1 MHFLIPT
8 LVYAAVL
15 SSVSGLPSSPKENPF
30 TPENYPELIIKV
42 TDGIT
47 AICYHGDIVVL
58 AKTSGE
64 CLADV
69 GCYTLDRDRKQI
81 KSVLDDLQKN
91 GNEVWPMSPWSPG
104 FSYRVDPKN
113 TDLKDWPGK
122 GEQATCTHD
131 PSV

>member
-8 LVYAAVL
+8 LVCVAVL

-30 TPENYPELIIKV
+30 TPENYPGLIIKEYG
-42 TDGIT
+42 TT

-58 AKTSGE
+58 AKTSSE

-91 GNEVWPMSPWSPG
+91 GNEVWPMSPWGSDFPH
-104 FSYRVDPKN
+104 RVDPKG